1 MVAGF
6 VNLKDELV
14 RDFIESN
21 YGKESYLVLL
31 ALDRS
36 GKTDEQ
42 ISKKINLKVN
52 EIRSCLNKLNYAGI
66 IYYTKEKSPTSNW
79 YTYTWFVKKERI
91 GELIKE
97 RYKEDLEDLKKKL
110 NYENTYTFFK
120 CVKGCTKL
128 PFELAFEYDFKCPE
142 CGSEMKSYNNVRD
155 KKKLKDKINQIEK
168 FLKEEEER
176 EKIRRELKKKE
187 REKEEA
193 KEEAKKEAAGK
204 NKQEATKKKKN
215 VGKKKIA
222 GKKEVKKKRTI
233 KKRTT
238 KGKKLVKKKSA
249 KKRGTKKKKSIKK
262 KKVKKKSV
270 KKRVLKKKVSNR
282 AASKKASSNKKKRK
296 K

>member
-1 MVAGF
+1 MVSAF
-6 VNLKDELV
+6 IRLKDELV
-14 RDFIESN
+14 RDFIENS
-21 YGKESYLVLL
+21 YGKEAYSILL
-31 ALDRS
+31 ALDKG

-42 ISKKINLKVN
+42 ISKKVKLKVN
-52 EIRSCLNKLNYAGI
+52 EIRSYLNQLNYAGI

-110 NYENTYTFFK
+110 DYENSYTFFK

-142 CGSEMKSYNNVRD
+142 CGSEMKSYNNSRD
-155 KKKLKDKINQIEK
+155 KKKLEERINQIEK

-187 REKEEA
+187 RE
-193 KEEAKKEAAGK
+193 GDDR
-204 NKQEATKKKKN
+204 KQEAKGNKKEKKKDI
-215 VGKKKIA
+215 KKAAKGA
-222 GKKEVKKKRTI
+222 KKAKKVREVKKK
-233 KKRTT
+233 
-238 KGKKLVKKKSA
+238 SN
-249 KKRGTKKKKSIKK
+249 SK
-262 KKVKKKSV
+262 KKVNSKIKKPMKKKVTTKKNKV
-270 KKRVLKKKVSNR
+270 KKRVG
-282 AASKKASSNKKKRK
+282 KKRTRK